1 MFIPLFL
8 CNRAACNRGI
18 GECRMNKKLML
29 SLFLSIGGL
38 LAGEAEMLRNFEI
51 RAKKTEDN
59 SSILI
64 QVNIQTGVICYLG
77 IVLSGIACDF
87 INDEAIQDCKK
98 YIIFNTEEGKFVF
111 SGPVVAFVLNLFVK
125 RFSASEIKNNPLCGV
140 RFPIRKDP
148 SCGSRFLIGKDPL
161 CGLGFSID
169 TRCFALLDHDVIS
182 V

>member
-1 MFIPLFL
+1 
-8 CNRAACNRGI
+8 
-18 GECRMNKKLML
+18 MNKKLML

-51 RAKKTEDN
+51 RAKETEDN

-98 YIIFNTEEGKFVF
+98 YIIFNTEEGNMMH
-111 SGPVVAFVLNLFVK
+111 P
-125 RFSASEIKNNPLCGV
+125 KN
-140 RFPIRKDP
+140 
-148 SCGSRFLIGKDPL
+148 
-161 CGLGFSID
+161 
-169 TRCFALLDHDVIS
+169 
-182 V
+182 